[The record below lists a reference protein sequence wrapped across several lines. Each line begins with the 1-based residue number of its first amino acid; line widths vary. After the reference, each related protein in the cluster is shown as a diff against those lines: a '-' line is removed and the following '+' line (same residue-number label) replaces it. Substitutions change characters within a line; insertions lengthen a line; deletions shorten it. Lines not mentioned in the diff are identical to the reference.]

1 MFNVFGFYK
10 FKKLQSLKKK
20 KYLLQKNLINQN
32 IRGTIILS
40 KEGVNATIAGKYE
53 DIKFFINKIKKIL
66 DIKIFDSDNISKC
79 KFQPFHRGKVKIK
92 KEIVPMNLSLTPKT
106 KNKNKYIEPNKW
118 NKLIKNKDTLVLDS
132 RKPFEYDVG
141 TFNKSINPNVDNFRE
156 FPKYLNKLNKKK
168 SIAMFCTGGIRCEKA
183 SIYLKKKGF
192 KNVYQLKGGILNYL
206 NKVNKKKSLWKG
218 ECFVFDNRISVKHGL
233 IRGTFSMCGGCRKP
247 ISSRDKKST
256 KYEEGVSCPNCHDR
270 LSNSQKERF
279 RMRQKQ
285 INLAKKSGKKHIFQ
299 KEFNWG

>member
-1 MFNVFGFYK
+1 MFSVFGFYK

-20 KYLLQKNLINQN
+20 KYLLQKNLIKQN
-32 IRGTIILS
+32 IRGTIILA
-40 KEGVNATIAGKYE
+40 KEGVNATIAGKYK

-92 KEIVPMNLSLTPKT
+92 KEIVPMNLFLSPKT

-118 NKLIKNKDTLVLDS
+118 NKLINNKDTLILDS

-141 TFNKSINPNVDNFRE
+141 TFKKSINPNVYNFRE

-168 SIAMFCTGGIRCEKA
+168 TIAMFCTGGIRCEKA
-183 SIYLKKKGF
+183 SVYLKNKGF
-192 KNVYQLKGGILNYL
+192 KNIYQLRGGILNYL
-206 NKVNKKKSLWKG
+206 KKVNKKKSLWKG

-233 IRGTFSMCGGCRKP
+233 IKGTYSMCSGCRKP
-247 ISSRDKKST
+247 ISPKDKKST
-256 KYEEGVSCPNCHDR
+256 KYEEGVSCPNCHDK

-299 KEFNWG
+299 KAFN

>member
-10 FKKLQSLKKK
+10 FKKLQSLKKN
-20 KYLLQKNLINQN
+20 KYLLQKYLIDQN
-32 IRGTIILS
+32 IRGTIILA
-40 KEGVNATIAGKYE
+40 KEGVNATIAGKYTN
-53 DIKFFINKIKKIL
+53 IRFIINKIKKTL
-66 DIKIFDSDNISKC
+66 DIKNFDSENISKC
-79 KFQPFHRGKVKIK
+79 EFQPFHRVKVKIK
-92 KEIVPMNLSLTPKT
+92 KEIVPMDLSLSPKT
-106 KNKNKYIEPNKW
+106 KNKYIEPSKW
-118 NKLIKNKDTLVLDS
+118 NKLINNKDTLVLDS
-132 RKPFEYDVG
+132 RKPFEYNVG
-141 TFNKSINPNVDNFRE
+141 TFKKSINPNVNNFRE

-192 KNVYQLKGGILNYL
+192 KNVYQLRGGILNYL

-233 IRGTFSMCGGCRKP
+233 ISGTFSMCSGCRKP

-256 KYEEGVSCPNCHDR
+256 KYEEGVSCPNCHDS
-270 LSNSQKERF
+270 LSKSQKERF

-299 KEFNWG
+299 KEFN

>member
-20 KYLLQKNLINQN
+20 KYLLQKNLIKQN
-32 IRGTIILS
+32 IRGTIILA

-53 DIKFFINKIKKIL
+53 DIKFIINKIKKIL

-92 KEIVPMNLSLTPKT
+92 KEIVPMNLSLSPKT

-156 FPKYLNKLNKKK
+156 FPKYLNKLNKKR

-183 SIYLKKKGF
+183 SVFLEKKGF

-206 NKVNKKKSLWKG
+206 KNVKKKESLWNG

-233 IRGTFSMCGGCRKP
+233 VTGTYSICSGCRNP
-247 ISSRDKKST
+247 ISQKDENSDQ
-256 KYEEGVSCPNCHDR
+256 YEEGVSCPRCHSK
-270 LSNSQKERF
+270 LTYTQKERF

-285 INLAKKSGKKHIFQ
+285 INLAKKAGKKHIFQ
-299 KEFNWG
+299 KEF

>member
-1 MFNVFGFYK
+1 MYNVFGFYK

-20 KYLLQKNLINQN
+20 KYFLQKYLIKQN
-32 IRGTIILS
+32 IRGTIILA

-53 DIKFFINKIKKIL
+53 DIRFFINRIKKAL
-66 DIKIFDSDNISKC
+66 DIKNFDSVNISKC

-92 KEIVPMNLSLTPKT
+92 KEIVPMNLSLSPET

-118 NKLIKNKDTLVLDS
+118 NKLIKDKDTLVLDS

-141 TFNKSINPNVDNFRE
+141 TFKKSINPNVYNFRE

-183 SIYLKKKGF
+183 SVYLKNKGF
-192 KNVYQLKGGILNYL
+192 KNVYQLRGGILNYL
-206 NKVNKKKSLWKG
+206 KKVNKKKSLWKG

-233 IRGTFSMCGGCRKP
+233 IKGTYSMCSGCRKP
-247 ISSRDKKST
+247 ISPEDKKST

-270 LSNSQKERF
+270 LSNSQKDRF

-285 INLAKKSGKKHIFQ
+285 INIAKKSGKKHIFQ
-299 KEFNWG
+299 KEFN

>member
-10 FKKLQSLKKK
+10 FKKLQLLKKN
-20 KYLLQKNLINQN
+20 KYLLQKCLIKHN
-32 IRGTIILS
+32 IRGTIILA
-40 KEGVNATIAGKYE
+40 KEGINATIAGE
-53 DIKFFINKIKKIL
+53 FTDITFIINKIKKTL
-66 DIKIFDSDNISKC
+66 DVKNFDSENTSKC
-79 KFQPFHRGKVKIK
+79 KFQPFHRAKIKIK
-92 KEIVPMNLSLTPKT
+92 KEIVPMELSLSSKI
-106 KNKNKYIEPNKW
+106 KNKNNYIEPNKW
-118 NKLIKNKDTLVLDS
+118 NKLIKDKDTLVLDS

-141 TFNKSINPNVDNFRE
+141 TFKKSINPKVDNFRD
-156 FPKYLNKLNKKK
+156 FPKYLSKLNKKK

-183 SIYLKKKGF
+183 SIFLKKKGF
-192 KNVYQLKGGILNYL
+192 KNVYQLRGGILNYL
-206 NKVNKKKSLWKG
+206 KKVSKKNSLWKG

-233 IRGTFSMCGGCRKP
+233 IKGTYLMCSGCRKP
-247 ISSRDKKST
+247 ISVKDKKSS

-299 KEFNWG
+299 KEFN